1 MLYIYIYTHI
11 MKHRKTKKN
20 TVCGNYR
27 KHWLVVSNPL
37 KNMSSSIGMMTFPMN
52 MGKLN
57 KNRNIEKNKKE
68 KTISDIPSQYYPL
81 LNTIKHY

>member
-1 MLYIYIYTHI
+1 

-57 KNRNIEKNKKE
+57 KNRNIEKNKKR
-68 KTISDIPSQYYPL
+68 KNNFRYTIPVLS
-81 LNTIKHY
+81 TIKHY